1 MFLTNNFRNRVFD
14 SAVKRATAD
23 RVGADL
29 TPLPER
35 LTPHKLRHTFCSLL
49 FAQGHDLPRVMR
61 ELGHADP
68 DVTLR
73 IYAHGHGPRGWRA

>member
-49 FAQGHDLPRVMR
+49 FAQGHDLPR
-61 ELGHADP
+61 ELSGPVAPPARIP
-68 DVTLR
+68 DR
-73 IYAHGHGPRGWRA
+73 CMDF